1 MVDEFPLC
9 VLLNSGCSAVR
20 CRYPSGEV
28 VGAEDDGSYSVPT
41 KDGTDRETCAES
53 RCQNLQENILQGLDW
68 LSAGASKARDTRI
81 HGFGQFCQRA
91 RATA

>member
-1 MVDEFPLC
+1 M
-9 VLLNSGCSAVR
+9 R

-41 KDGTDRETCAES
+41 KDGTERETSAG

-68 LSAGASKARDTRI
+68 LTAEASKARDTSI
-81 HGFGQFCQRA
+81 ASVSFAITGKGDCLTLIYCGRA
-91 RATA
+91 VQARG